1 LCLPHDLI
9 AVAGL
14 FPGQEAEHELAGLIV
29 FNVALDEAH
38 GGAGG
43 LDAVLDEKRV
53 ERSAATH
60 AAGAMKEHHV
70 AGAEAVNERV

>member
-1 LCLPHDLI
+1 LCLPDDLI

-14 FPGQEAEHELAGLIV
+14 FPRQEAEHQLAGLIV

-43 LDAVLDEKRV
+43 LNAVLDEKGI
-53 ERSAATH
+53 ERAASA
-60 AAGAMKEHHV
+60 
-70 AGAEAVNERV
+70 